1 MSDAQAGQPVED
13 LNQVVPLYVKAFNSG
28 DPEVL
33 NRWYT
38 EDAVTVWEPGQAISG
53 EDRRKELA
61 SSLELHPVMQAELRH
76 LYVAGDVAMQVV
88 DWQVEADGPDG
99 ERQKFEGVG
108 LDVLVRGADGKWRF
122 AIDNPYEKA
131 N

>member
-1 MSDAQAGQPVED
+1 MSDAQVSEPVGD
-13 LNQVVPLYVKAFNSG
+13 VNQVVPLYVKAFNSG
-28 DPEVL
+28 DPGVL
-33 NRWYT
+33 SRWYT
-38 EDAVTVWEPGQAISG
+38 EDAVTVWQPGQAISG

-61 SSLELHPVMQAELRH
+61 SSLELRPVMRAELRH

-88 DWQVEADGPDG
+88 DWHVEADGPDG
-99 ERQKFEGVG
+99 DRQEFEGVG
-108 LDVLVRGADGKWRF
+108 LDVLVRGEDGKWRF

>member
-1 MSDAQAGQPVED
+1 MTETRAGQPVED
-13 LNQVVPLYVKAFNSG
+13 VNQVVSLYVEAFNSG
-28 DPEVL
+28 NPDVL

-38 EDAVTVWEPGQAISG
+38 DDAVTVWEPGQAISG
-53 EDRRKELA
+53 EDRKRELA
-61 SSLELHPVMQAELRH
+61 ASLEQRPVMRAELRH

-88 DWQVEADGPDG
+88 DWHVDVEGPDG
-99 ERQKFEGVG
+99 TKQEFEGVG
-108 LDVLVRGADGKWRF
+108 LDVLVRGEDRRWRF